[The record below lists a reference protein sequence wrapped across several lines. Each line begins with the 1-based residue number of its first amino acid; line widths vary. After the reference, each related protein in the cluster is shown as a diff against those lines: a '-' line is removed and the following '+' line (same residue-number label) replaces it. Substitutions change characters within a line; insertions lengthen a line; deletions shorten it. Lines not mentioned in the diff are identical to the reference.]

1 MEQSNPAKPSES
13 VISQQHSAPMC
24 PLRSNCSLIKQ
35 LCERSIKCRLCW
47 DFAEMCI
54 EYCIILRDE
63 GWMIERQG
71 QLYGPY
77 PSQQQ
82 ALREAEY
89 VATYSINHGLPAQV
103 IVQTYSQGARI
114 V

>member
-1 MEQSNPAKPSES
+1 
-13 VISQQHSAPMC
+13 
-24 PLRSNCSLIKQ
+24 
-35 LCERSIKCRLCW
+35 
-47 DFAEMCI
+47 
-54 EYCIILRDE
+54 
-63 GWMIERQG
+63 MIERQG

-114 V
+114 A